1 MLLASFVGI
10 GLIKNVRNMEKVSVL
25 TPLGFAILKA
35 MYMVCLLDSGE
46 YELNEE
52 SKEKEKI

>member
-35 MYMVCLLDSGE
+35 MYMVCLLDSSE